1 MVEGSWEGSP
11 GPGGSFER
19 QSKEPLFFLFLQGET
34 AKGTASRHGPNRMG
48 LRAVDRLVSQGGQL
62 GCRGSRLIR
71 LV

>member
-19 QSKEPLFFLFLQGET
+19 QSKEPLFLQDES

-48 LRAVDRLVSQGGQL
+48 LRAVDRQVSQGSHL
-62 GCRGSRLIR
+62 GGRGSGLIR